1 MSLRPGMPAP
11 DFDLEATVKGEFRK
25 IKLSDY
31 RGKWVV
37 LFFYP
42 ADFTFVCPT
51 EIAAF
56 AAKNRELEEKGVQV
70 LAASIDTKFAH
81 KIWQE
86 GELAK
91 MIPEGVPFPMLA
103 DLSGKV
109 GKLYEVYDESLGLD
123 LRGVFIIDPDGILQ
137 SVQVL
142 NAPVGRDVDEV
153 VRQVQAFQHVR
164 NMKGAEACPIGWK
177 PGKATLKPATGLVG
191 KVAEAWKV
199 GQ

>member
-1 MSLRPGMPAP
+1 MSLRPGMTAP
-11 DFDLEATVKGEFRK
+11 DFELEATVRGDFQK
-25 IKLSDY
+25 IKLSDF

-56 AAKNRELEEKGVQV
+56 AARDRDLREKDVQV

-86 GELAK
+86 GELAR
-91 MIPEGVPFPMLA
+91 MIPDGVPFPMLS
-103 DLSGKV
+103 DLSGRV
-109 GKLYEVYDESLGLD
+109 GKLYEVYDENLGLD
-123 LRGVFIIDPDGILQ
+123 LRGVFIIDPDGVLQ

-142 NAPVGRDVDEV
+142 NAPVGASVLLRC
-153 VRQVQAFQHVR
+153 
-164 NMKGAEACPIGWK
+164 GAMAMFE
-177 PGKATLKPATGLVG
+177 G
-191 KVAEAWKV
+191 KVGRRKNRVAVRIERELPRT
-199 GQ
+199 QPNSER